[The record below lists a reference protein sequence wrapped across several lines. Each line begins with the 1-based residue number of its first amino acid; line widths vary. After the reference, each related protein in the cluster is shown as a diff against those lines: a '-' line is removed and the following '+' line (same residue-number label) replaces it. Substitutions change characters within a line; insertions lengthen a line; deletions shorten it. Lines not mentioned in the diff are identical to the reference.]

1 MRFRLIITI
10 LLFSVALLISSAFL
24 LRQPAQDVFPA
35 QRAELVVRQIGH
47 KVLQY
52 SGDFT
57 SRVLPVKQLSQG
69 VFQLKFETPFSF
81 MPDTLV
87 KIVRSNLD
95 LINLP
100 VGYIV
105 NVFDCASNEVVYGF
119 EVRPSHKEIIPCLG
133 RVQPKGCYT
142 IQISFVDFQASQ
154 NSNSYSYP
162 LLISALIGLSLITF
176 TGGYYLKREKKG
188 SSHEITDETVA
199 KDVDG
204 ISIGKFLFSSDRQLL
219 IFNSETIELSH
230 KEAKL
235 LSILAARQ
243 NDLISR
249 EELLKKVWEDDGV
262 FTGRSLDMFISK
274 LRKKLKDDPGVQIT
288 NVHGKGYKLEVNTE
302 F

>member
-1 MRFRLIITI
+1 MKFRLVIAIS
-10 LLFSVALLISSAFL
+10 FSVALLISSAFL
-24 LRQPAQDVFPA
+24 LRQPPQEVFPKE
-35 QRAELVVRQIGH
+35 RAELVVRQIGH
-47 KVLQY
+47 RLLRY

-57 SRVLPVKQLSQG
+57 SRVLPVKQLRTG
-69 VFQLKFETPFSF
+69 TFQLKFETHFSF

-119 EVRPSHKEIIPCLG
+119 EIRPDHKEIVPCLG
-133 RVQPKGCYT
+133 RAQPRGCYT
-142 IQISFVDFQASQ
+142 IQISFVDFQSSQ
-154 NSNSYSYP
+154 NLNSYYP
-162 LLISALIGLSLITF
+162 LFIISALIGLSLVAF
-176 TGGYYLKREKKG
+176 TGRYLKREKKRTNA
-188 SSHEITDETVA
+188 I
-199 KDVDG
+199 VDG
-204 ISIGKFLFSSDRQLL
+204 VSIGKYSFSLDRLL
-219 IFNSETIELSH
+219 LKFNSETIELSH

-235 LSILAARQ
+235 LSILAARK

-274 LRKKLKDDPGVQIT
+274 LRKKFKNDPCVQIT
-288 NVHGKGYKLEVNTE
+288 NVHGKGYKLEIKTA
-302 F
+302 

>member
-1 MRFRLIITI
+1 MKFRLVIGIS
-10 LLFSVALLISSAFL
+10 LFGVALLISSAFL
-24 LRQPAQDVFPA
+24 LRQPSQDVFLEK
-35 QRAELVVRQIGH
+35 RAELVVRQIGH
-47 KVLQY
+47 QVLRY

-57 SRVLPVKQLSQG
+57 SRVLPVKKLDSST
-69 VFQLKFETPFSF
+69 FQLKFETPFSF

-119 EVRPSHKEIIPCLG
+119 EIGPSHKEIVPCLG
-133 RVQPKGCYT
+133 RAQPKGCYT
-142 IQISFVDFQASQ
+142 IQISFVDFQSSQ
-154 NSNSYSYP
+154 NLNNYY
-162 LLISALIGLSLITF
+162 LLFTSALIGLSLVAF
-176 TGGYYLKREKKG
+176 TGGYFLKREKKG
-188 SSHEITDETVA
+188 NSNAV
-199 KDVDG
+199 VDG
-204 ISIGKFLFSSDRQLL
+204 VSIGKYSFSFDRQLL
-219 IFNSETIELSH
+219 NFNSETIELSH

-243 NDLISR
+243 NELISR

-274 LRKKLKDDPGVQIT
+274 LRKKLSADPDLRIT
-288 NVHGKGYKLEVNTE
+288 NIHGKGYRLEIVNDSIA
-302 F
+302 